1 MSNYAVS
8 LCDLHVLM
16 QQQPVAALLF
26 NGIITPQSEQVAV
39 DGKRFDGVAVTLDCA
54 EEQAAAIVDVVR
66 SKMGQQGLRLY
77 RKTGSQWKRV

>member
-26 NGIITPQSEQVAV
+26 NGIITPQSA
-39 DGKRFDGVAVTLDCA
+39 R
-54 EEQAAAIVDVVR
+54 
-66 SKMGQQGLRLY
+66 
-77 RKTGSQWKRV
+77 WKWTANALTVWP

>member
-1 MSNYAVS
+1 M
-8 LCDLHVLM
+8 
-16 QQQPVAALLF
+16 
-26 NGIITPQSEQVAV
+26 EV